1 MRALLSDS
9 IFICQAKSTEL
20 PPVGTLRYSGSRC
33 PAWLSPKPAVIEIF
47 ALECRVANSMSG
59 EYVTLATAVIAFSAS
74 YDSLARCGFRASRL
88 ID

>member
-1 MRALLSDS
+1 MA
-9 IFICQAKSTEL
+9 
-20 PPVGTLRYSGSRC
+20 PPFTCSSAIGPVSPSLRYSGSRC

-47 ALECRVANSMSG
+47 ALECRVTTSIAG